1 MDIILSTKKI
11 LIQKEKLNVLIE
23 MGILFIRELTEIP
36 SWVKYDFESK
46 LDIDVAQQL
55 LNSGLTV
62 TEIAEK
68 MGKTPSAIYSAIHDN
83 RLRYPDNYKN
93 KNLVQKKYMSQQA
106 TVQTAG

>member
-1 MDIILSTKKI
+1 
-11 LIQKEKLNVLIE
+11 

-46 LDIDVAQQL
+46 LDIDVVQQL